1 MFGTDGGFNKR
12 FWSRHKSAMNTA
24 VLFAF
29 LKRNPVIN
37 VASVVRGLLRYA
49 LKLAVFSLVAAVP
62 AYFVRHAVQP
72 LCAAHGRLLAF
83 GVPLAASA
91 LAYGAAGILL
101 RAAVARVRATKPC
114 MH

>member
-1 MFGTDGGFNKR
+1 
-12 FWSRHKSAMNTA
+12 MNTA

-29 LKRNPVIN
+29 LKRNPVID

-49 LKLAVFSLVAAVP
+49 LKLTVFSLVAAVP

-101 RAAVARVRATKPC
+101 RAAVARVHATKPC
-114 MH
+114 RH

>member
-1 MFGTDGGFNKR
+1 
-12 FWSRHKSAMNTA
+12 MNTA

-29 LKRNPVIN
+29 LKRNPVID

-72 LCAAHGRLLAF
+72 LCAAHGRLLA
-83 GVPLAASA
+83 ASA

-101 RAAVARVRATKPC
+101 RAAVARVRATKTRR
-114 MH
+114 H